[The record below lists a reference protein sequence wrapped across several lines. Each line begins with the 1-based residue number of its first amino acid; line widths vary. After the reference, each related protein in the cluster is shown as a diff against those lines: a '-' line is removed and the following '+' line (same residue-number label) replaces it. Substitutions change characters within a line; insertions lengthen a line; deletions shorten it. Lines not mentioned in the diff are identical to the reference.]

1 MGSSFT
7 AYEKPAMKVFLRI
20 ARNNGAGII
29 SWKKVSMGK
38 ILRLKNRSKARRR
51 TTVNRQNVA
60 INEAACRSAEIN
72 RSPSDVLR
80 GAKSAKGGPV

>member
-29 SWKKVSMGK
+29 SWK
-38 ILRLKNRSKARRR
+38 
-51 TTVNRQNVA
+51 
-60 INEAACRSAEIN
+60 
-72 RSPSDVLR
+72 RSPWERFSV
-80 GAKSAKGGPV
+80 